1 MMVSMLNKGCEPMT
15 QRNKANLALLGVA
28 MVWGSSFV
36 LSKDTLNHL
45 ETFNFLALRFIMSG
59 LICSIIF
66 YRNMLTLTKRTFFH
80 GVIIG
85 TVLFMAYGL
94 WAYGLN
100 YTSASK
106 SGFII
111 GFAVVIVPMLSALI
125 LKKVPPPASIAGAL
139 VAVAGL
145 AMLSLDGGSSLQ
157 KGDLLTLAA
166 AFMFALH
173 IITIGQFTLTAD
185 SIALAV
191 VQISVVGI
199 LSLPVTLIWETPVI
213 PRGTQVW
220 FNLMLL
226 IVLCTA
232 VAYIV
237 MNHMQKYTS
246 PTHTALIFTTEPV
259 FAAFFAFL
267 LLGEML
273 SSRAVAGCLLILSG
287 MVVSELKWKKILRS
301 SKQSHPD
308 SVLSNTSNASVR
320 H

>member
-1 MMVSMLNKGCEPMT
+1 
-15 QRNKANLALLGVA
+15 
-28 MVWGSSFV
+28 
-36 LSKDTLNHL
+36 
-45 ETFNFLALRFIMSG
+45 
-59 LICSIIF
+59 
-66 YRNMLTLTKRTFFH
+66 
-80 GVIIG
+80 
-85 TVLFMAYGL
+85 
-94 WAYGLN
+94 
-100 YTSASK
+100 
-106 SGFII
+106 
-111 GFAVVIVPMLSALI
+111 
-125 LKKVPPPASIAGAL
+125 
-139 VAVAGL
+139 
-145 AMLSLDGGSSLQ
+145 
-157 KGDLLTLAA
+157 
-166 AFMFALH
+166 
-173 IITIGQFTLTAD
+173 
-185 SIALAV
+185 
-191 VQISVVGI
+191 
-199 LSLPVTLIWETPVI
+199 
-213 PRGTQVW
+213 
-220 FNLMLL
+220 MLL